1 MKIKHKGIR
10 MFKQIRR
17 MMSLAM
23 LMPSFL
29 LAEPDYKQKF
39 TQILD
44 FISNDFIKAIGG
56 LIIVGTCIYAYK
68 NWDRLGEVG
77 WKCVGIIIITA
88 AISNAKTLS
97 QWLF

>member
-29 LAEPDYKQKF
+29 LAAPDYKQKF

-44 FISNDFIKAIGG
+44 
-56 LIIVGTCIYAYK
+56 L
-68 NWDRLGEVG
+68 
-77 WKCVGIIIITA
+77 
-88 AISNAKTLS
+88 
-97 QWLF
+97 Q

>member
-10 MFKQIRR
+10 MFKKVCR

-29 LAEPDYKQKF
+29 LAAPDYKQKF

-44 FISNDFIKAIGG
+44 FISNDFIKAIGS
-56 LIIVGTCIYAYK
+56 LIVVGTCIYAYK
-68 NWDRLGEVG
+68 NWDRLGEIG
-77 WKCVGIIIITA
+77 WKCVGIIIITT

>member
-29 LAEPDYKQKF
+29 LAVPDYKQKF

-68 NWDRLGEVG
+68 IGTGLEKLVGNALG
-77 WKCVGIIIITA
+77 
-88 AISNAKTLS
+88 LS
-97 QWLF
+97 L

>member
-1 MKIKHKGIR
+1 MKTKHKGIG

-17 MMSLAM
+17 MMSLAI

-29 LAEPDYKQKF
+29 LAAPDYKQKF

-68 NWDRLGEVG
+68 NWDRLGEIG

>member
-23 LMPSFL
+23 LSLVF
-29 LAEPDYKQKF
+29 YWWR
-39 TQILD
+39 QITNKNSLKYW
-44 FISNDFIKAIGG
+44 ICNDFIKAIGG

-68 NWDRLGEVG
+68 NWDRLGEIG
-77 WKCVGIIIITA
+77 WKCVGIIIITD

>member
-17 MMSLAM
+17 MMSF
-23 LMPSFL
+23 SFL
-29 LAEPDYKQKF
+29 LAVPDSKQKF

-68 NWDRLGEVG
+68 NWDRLGEIG
-77 WKCVGIIIITA
+77 WKCVGIIIITV

>member
-1 MKIKHKGIR
+1 

-29 LAEPDYKQKF
+29 LAAPDYKQKF

-44 FISNDFIKAIGG
+44 FISNDFIKSYRWSNH
-56 LIIVGTCIYAYK
+56 C
-68 NWDRLGEVG
+68 WDLHLRL
-77 WKCVGIIIITA
+77 
-88 AISNAKTLS
+88 
-97 QWLF
+97 

>member
-29 LAEPDYKQKF
+29 WWR
-39 TQILD
+39 QITNKNSLKYW
-44 FISNDFIKAIGG
+44 IS
-56 LIIVGTCIYAYK
+56 
-68 NWDRLGEVG
+68 
-77 WKCVGIIIITA
+77 
-88 AISNAKTLS
+88 
-97 QWLF
+97 

>member
-1 MKIKHKGIR
+1 MFKQKGIR

-29 LAEPDYKQKF
+29 LAAPDYKQKF

-44 FISNDFIKAIGG
+44 FISNDFIKSYRWSNH
-56 LIIVGTCIYAYK
+56 C
-68 NWDRLGEVG
+68 WDLHLRL
-77 WKCVGIIIITA
+77 
-88 AISNAKTLS
+88 
-97 QWLF
+97 

>member
-1 MKIKHKGIR
+1 

-29 LAEPDYKQKF
+29 LAAPDYKQKF

-56 LIIVGTCIYAYK
+56 LIIVGTCIFTPIKIGIGLEKLVGNA
-68 NWDRLGEVG
+68 LG
-77 WKCVGIIIITA
+77 
-88 AISNAKTLS
+88 LS
-97 QWLF
+97 L

>member
-1 MKIKHKGIR
+1 
-10 MFKQIRR
+10 MFKTIMVDREITHR
-17 MMSLAM
+17 MSLAM

-29 LAEPDYKQKF
+29 LAAPDYKQKF

-68 NWDRLGEVG
+68 NWDRLGEIG

>member
-10 MFKQIRR
+10 MFNQIRR

-29 LAEPDYKQKF
+29 LAVPDYKQKF

-44 FISNDFIKAIGG
+44 FISNDFIKAIGS
-56 LIIVGTCIYAYK
+56 LIIVGTCIYVYK
-68 NWDRLGEVG
+68 NWDRLGG